1 MKVGLIGIN
10 SQFVHSNLALFYLR
24 EELPSDF
31 EGELLEYNN
40 NEPILKIFYDIVGRE
55 LDIAAFSVYIWNK
68 ETVNKLLP
76 MLKDACPD
84 MKIILGGPEPTYLP
98 EDFSK
103 ADYIVAGASE
113 RSWAKLL
120 TAIAEGREAG
130 NLPGLDGNVAFSEDW
145 PFPYHEADLP
155 RMEHR
160 LVYYET
166 SRGCPYRCSFC
177 LSSAEKGVALR
188 PLERVFHELDFFLKH
203 HIPVVKLV
211 DRTFNAPAERGKKI
225 LRYLLEHYAAGM
237 TFHFELKGELLDE
250 ETVFLLTSAPRDF
263 FQVEIGIQSLN
274 GEVLKKIGRVNSWE
288 KTKDFY
294 RRLAAAENLHTH
306 FDLIAGLPGE
316 DLVSFKNGFNEVMT
330 IRPDY
335 LQVGFLKLL
344 PGTGMAVKKDLYG
357 YIAEEFPPY
366 EVVCSDVLSVSEMGI
381 IKELDYFMDNVY
393 NKKRYDATLGYALT
407 HSRVD
412 AFSLFL
418 ALARTTEKDYDE
430 VLQERLPE
438 AEGVWRGLLRLD
450 QACREGGD
458 IGAEEEKAHRVFC
471 GEKDII
477 DELLPAYKGMSPS
490 EIYKRT
496 KLLILPVKLV
506 FDSGGDV
513 VEAAAGTT
521 KILLDYGEK
530 GRRKKKTPQPNI
542 IVLR

>member
-225 LRYLLEHYAAGM
+225 LRYLLDHYAAGM

-294 RRLAAAENLHTH
+294 RRLAAAENLNTH

-316 DLVSFKNGFNEVMT
+316 DLASFQAGFDEVMS
-330 IRPDY
+330 ICPDY

-344 PGTGMAVKKDLYG
+344 PGTRLAAERERYG
-357 YIAEEFPPY
+357 YAAEEFPPY
-366 EVVCSDVLSVSEMGI
+366 EVVAGDAMTSADLADL
-381 IKELDYFMDNVY
+381 KRLDHFMDEIY
-393 NKKRYDATLGYALT
+393 NKGRLRRTLAFALK
-407 HSRVD
+407 SGVSP
-412 AFSLFL
+412 FELFL
-418 ALARTTEKDYDE
+418 ALEAVGSENFER
-430 VLQERLPE
+430 VLEDRIPLT
-438 AEGVWRGLLRLD
+438 AGGWSSLLRLD
-450 QACREGGD
+450 ALLAGGGET
-458 IGAEEEKAHRVFC
+458 GAEEEKALNQWIR
-471 GEKDII
+471 
-477 DELLPAYKGMSPS
+477 DEAFVAAHLPQYAGFPPR
-490 EIYKRT
+490 EIYKRVRAAFLPVRLHFDGNGEITAVSPGET
-496 KLLILPVKLV
+496 KLL
-506 FDSGGDV
+506 FD
-513 VEAAAGTT
+513 
-521 KILLDYGEK
+521 YREK
-530 GRRKKKTPQPNI
+530 GRRKRKTRPTL
-542 IVLR
+542 IVPE

>member
-24 EELPSDF
+24 EELPLDF

-145 PFPYHEADLP
+145 PFPYHEEDLP

-177 LSSAEKGVALR
+177 LSSVEKGVALR

-225 LRYLLEHYAAGM
+225 LRYLLDHYAAGM

-294 RRLAAAENLHTH
+294 RRLAAAENLNTH

-316 DLVSFKNGFNEVMT
+316 DLASFQAGFDEVMS
-330 IRPDY
+330 ICPDY

-344 PGTGMAVKKDLYG
+344 PGTRLAAERERYG
-357 YIAEEFPPY
+357 YAAEEFPPY
-366 EVVCSDVLSVSEMGI
+366 EVVAGDAMTSADLADL
-381 IKELDYFMDNVY
+381 KRLDHFMDEIY
-393 NKKRYDATLGYALT
+393 NKGRLRRTLAFALK
-407 HSRVD
+407 SGVSP
-412 AFSLFL
+412 FELFL
-418 ALARTTEKDYDE
+418 ALEAVGSENFER
-430 VLQERLPE
+430 VLEDRIPLT
-438 AEGVWRGLLRLD
+438 AGGWSSLLRLD
-450 QACREGGD
+450 ALLAGGGET
-458 IGAEEEKAHRVFC
+458 GAEEEKALNQWIR
-471 GEKDII
+471 
-477 DELLPAYKGMSPS
+477 DEAFVAAHLPQYVGFPPR
-490 EIYKRT
+490 EIYKRVRAAFLPVRLHFDGNGEITAVSPGET
-496 KLLILPVKLV
+496 KLL
-506 FDSGGDV
+506 FD
-513 VEAAAGTT
+513 
-521 KILLDYGEK
+521 YREK
-530 GRRKKKTPQPNI
+530 GRRKRKTRPTL
-542 IVLR
+542 IVPE